1 MLGQPV
7 RSPSLSCIRVH
18 LCASVVSFCRF
29 SIGVHRRS
37 SAVSNSLRVLC
48 VLCGKIAKEQLMAK
62 ELGFGIIGCG
72 EIAVATAKGIAEAE
86 NARIARVMDVRE
98 ELARDLGEK
107 YGARWTASQEELLAD
122 PAVEAV
128 YIAVPHFLHAP
139 IAVQAA

>member
-1 MLGQPV
+1 MMG
-7 RSPSLSCIRVH
+7 R
-18 LCASVVSFCRF
+18 
-29 SIGVHRRS
+29 
-37 SAVSNSLRVLC
+37 
-48 VLCGKIAKEQLMAK
+48 

-107 YGARWTASQEELLAD
+107 YSASWGTSQEELLAD

-128 YIAVPHFLHAP
+128 YIAVPHYLHAP
-139 IAVQAA
+139 ITEAAAAAGKHVLCEKPI